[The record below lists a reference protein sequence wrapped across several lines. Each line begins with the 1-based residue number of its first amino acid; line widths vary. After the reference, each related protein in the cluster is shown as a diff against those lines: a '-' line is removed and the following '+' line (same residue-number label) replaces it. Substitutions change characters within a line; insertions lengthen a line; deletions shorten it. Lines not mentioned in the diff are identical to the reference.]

1 MDTLSA
7 LATWTPFLLEGFAL
21 NILIAVVAMLL
32 GTAAGA
38 VVARMRLAAGPGTA
52 RAGRALTEVT
62 RNIPT
67 IVFQFYLVLML
78 PSELRLGTMDLVV
91 PVPAWLL
98 AAAALA
104 MAVIGFTADNLASAL
119 AHWRRGD
126 HTAALLF
133 VPSWTSYLL
142 IIVIASST
150 ASIIGVNELV
160 SRSNAV
166 INASGGTHLMLP
178 VYAYACAIFFC
189 FCYPLTL
196 LMRHVQARLHRRVAL
211 QQARPALSPAR
222 ESCVNRVLISTSDE
236 QN

>member
-1 MDTLSA
+1 MSGAEIVSA

-32 GTAAGA
+32 GTAIGAG
-38 VVARMRLAAGPGTA
+38 VARMRLAQAPRTA
-52 RAGRALTEVT
+52 RAGRVLTEVT

-78 PSELRLGTMDLVV
+78 PSELRLFGLSL
-91 PVPAWLL
+91 PVPPWLL

-104 MAVIGFTADNLASAL
+104 MAVIGFTADNLASAM

-126 HTAALLF
+126 HGAALLF
-133 VPSWTSYLL
+133 VPSWTTYLL

-160 SRSNAV
+160 SRCNTV
-166 INASGGTHLMLP
+166 INASGNTQLMLP
-178 VYAYACAIFFC
+178 VYAYACVVFFA
-189 FCYPLTL
+189 FCYPLTV
-196 LMRHVQARLHRRVAL
+196 LMRRVQLRLQQRVAL
-211 QQARPALSPAR
+211 AGSAA
-222 ESCVNRVLISTSDE
+222 
-236 QN
+236 